1 MAYKALGSPAP
12 IFFSA
17 FILYQTLLH
26 SLYFD
31 CLTTFMHSLPCSWIS
46 SSVHPNSVF
55 LISPLL

>member
-12 IFFSA
+12 MFFSA
-17 FILYQTLLH
+17 FILHQILLR

-31 CLTTFMHSLPCSWIS
+31 CLATFMHSLPYSWIS

-55 LISPLL
+55 LIILL